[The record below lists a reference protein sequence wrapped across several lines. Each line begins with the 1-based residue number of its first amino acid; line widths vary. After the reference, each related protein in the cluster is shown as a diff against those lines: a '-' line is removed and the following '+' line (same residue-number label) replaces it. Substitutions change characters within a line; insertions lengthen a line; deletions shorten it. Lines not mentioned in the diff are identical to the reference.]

1 MRKSVIKKGL
11 FFVCIMA
18 LIFLPGGTFAKD
30 ALFDLLPSDSLFCLR
45 VNNYDYAMGQM
56 DQFLSGIAPMS
67 LSMAGRM
74 PLAQLLG
81 DPSLNHV
88 KMTGS
93 FAAFGVAQNNGGIA
107 VALMIPIED
116 FDAFVEDNPNCKG
129 PDENGICR
137 IVAPQ
142 DNSKVT
148 AILTKVGD
156 YALATWKDKSEEL
169 AALAKSLK
177 AKQSSL
183 GGFLGEAVTQQASKA
198 PAWAYG
204 NVQRAGQIVRPMI
217 EMGFAQMQEQMKQA
231 AEQGQ
236 GPGMEIAA
244 VIDMYREI
252 IDGLM
257 SELEYVSVAI
267 QPSAQALQISPTLVA
282 VEGTT
287 LARIMS
293 PDPSPKPVGL
303 LEYLPNGAAI
313 NFSCK
318 TGPKESWKLAY
329 EGMFDIL
336 KMLMGDKADESQM
349 KKLRDMTNRSID
361 AMGGSMAFSMGVR
374 RQGTPPFSILSVT
387 ELSDPAA
394 YRKILDENTALAKEG
409 VFNDLYKWMGM
420 EMDFQ
425 VQQNVVEIQGEKV
438 DAMKIGFTVTGDN
451 EEMKKAIEGMY
462 GEGLEMYLA
471 VVGDKYIGAMG
482 PNNERMMGRLIGRI
496 KSGRVRPVASE
507 MQAALDLIGGA
518 EKNELIMTLNV
529 VRLMRMGMNMAKRI
543 APADAPIPDAGEAET
558 SSNIVIAGRTGAVG
572 RTEID
577 IVVPKA
583 HVLEIKKM
591 AESME
596 QSVKQ
601 PAATPAS
608 VN

>member
-1 MRKSVIKKGL
+1 MRKSYLCTGL
-11 FFVCIMA
+11 LFVFSVT
-18 LIFLPGGTFAKD
+18 LLLPGGAFAKD

-45 VNNYDYAMGQM
+45 VNNYDYALGQM
-56 DQFLSGIAPMS
+56 DQFLSGLAPMS
-67 LSMAGRM
+67 LAMAGRM

-93 FAAFGVAQNNGGIA
+93 FAAFGIQQDNGNIA

-116 FDAFVEDNPNCKG
+116 FDAFIQDNPNCKG
-129 PDENGICR
+129 PDENGICK

-142 DNSKVT
+142 DNTKVT
-148 AILTKVGD
+148 ATLTKVGD
-156 YALATWKDKSEEL
+156 YALCTWKDKTEPL

-177 AKQSSL
+177 AKQDSL
-183 GGFLGEAVTQQASKA
+183 EGFLGQAVTQQAAKA
-198 PAWAYG
+198 PAWVYG

-217 EMGFAQMQEQMKQA
+217 EMGFAHMQEEMKKA
-231 AEQGQ
+231 AELGQ
-236 GPGMEIAA
+236 GPGMEIAN
-244 VIDMYREI
+244 IFNMYREI

-267 QPSAQALQISPTLVA
+267 QPSAEALQISPTLVA

-287 LARIMS
+287 LAKIMS

-303 LEYLPNGAAI
+303 LEYLPNRAAI
-313 NFSCK
+313 NFACK

-329 EGMFDIL
+329 EGMFDIF
-336 KMLMGDKADESQM
+336 KMMMGDKADESKM
-349 KKLRDMTNRSID
+349 NKLRNLTNRSVD

-374 RQGTPPFSILSVT
+374 RGTPPFSVVSIT

-394 YRKILDENTALAKEG
+394 YRKTLDENAALAKEG
-409 VFNDLYKWMGM
+409 VFNDLYKWMGLQ
-420 EMDFQ
+420 MDFQ
-425 VQQNVVEIQGEKV
+425 MQQDVLEIRGEKV
-438 DAMKIGFTVTGDN
+438 DAMKIGFDVTGDN
-451 EEMKKAIEGMY
+451 EEMKKAIQAMY
-462 GEGLEMYLA
+462 GDGLEMYLA
-471 VVGDKYIGAMG
+471 IVGDKYIGAMG
-482 PNNERMMGRLIGRI
+482 PNTERVMGRLIGRV
-496 KSGRVRPVASE
+496 KSNRERSVASE

-518 EKNELIMTLNV
+518 EKNEMVMTLNV
-529 VRLMRMGMNMAKRI
+529 VRLMGMGMNMAKRM
-543 APADAPIPDAGEAET
+543 APPDAPIPSVGDIET
-558 SSNIVIAGRTGAVG
+558 SSNIVVGARSSSVG

-596 QSVKQ
+596 QSLKDSTTT
-601 PAATPAS
+601 AMDL
-608 VN
+608 N